1 VQAEE
6 GYWHLLAASGSHKC
20 GIWMLTS
27 WILSA
32 PHLTFPSRAAFQ
44 QVLPSMRGRSHC
56 FFARLCGSPRC
67 LRAAGCSSHTRAAMK
82 MLCYIMQTNPMC
94 GNCSSGT
101 TGLAELKR
109 RLPISDTSCSG
120 LAWRRTAP
128 APAWHRGM
136 EAHGSLRS
144 LGVWVAL
151 APLSLKRIDD
161 AVAQRRAK

>member
-1 VQAEE
+1 MQAEE

-94 GNCSSGT
+94 CNCSSGT

-120 LAWRRTAP
+120 LAPWHGGARHLLRPGTVAWRRTA
-128 APAWHRGM
+128 AC
-136 EAHGSLRS
+136 
-144 LGVWVAL
+144 VAL
-151 APLSLKRIDD
+151 VYGSP
-161 AVAQRRAK
+161 